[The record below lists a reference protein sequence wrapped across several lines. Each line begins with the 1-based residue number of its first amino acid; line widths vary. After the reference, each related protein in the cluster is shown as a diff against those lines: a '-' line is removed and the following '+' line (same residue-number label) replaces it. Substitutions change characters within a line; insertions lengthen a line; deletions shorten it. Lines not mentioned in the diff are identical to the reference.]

1 MSQDTFVFKQFTIQ
15 QDKCA
20 MKVGTDA
27 VILGA
32 WVNTKEANQILDI
45 GTGTAILSLMLA
57 QKSTANID
65 ALEIDKASFEQA
77 VENVQFSKWVNQIN
91 VIHTSFQDYYSEQEK
106 KYDLIISNPPYFI
119 DSLKAKE
126 DARTNARHNT
136 LLPFEELIKGVV
148 KMLNTKG
155 KFCVILPIN
164 EAGILRD
171 LAETNGLQ
179 ISKLLRVRTKAGKE
193 NEKRHLM
200 QFEFKPQTFSENT
213 IVIEKENRHDYT
225 DEYKELTGDFYLH
238 F

>member
-1 MSQDTFVFKQFTIQ
+1 MSQDTFVFKQFTIH

-27 VILGA
+27 VILGS
-32 WVNTKEANQILDI
+32 WVKTTDAKEILDI
-45 GTGTAILSLMLA
+45 GAGTGVLSLMLA
-57 QKSTANID
+57 QKCNAHIISI
-65 ALEIDKASFEQA
+65 EIDKDSFEQA
-77 VENVQFSKWVNQIN
+77 SENVSFSKWAKQIQ
-91 VIHTSFQDYYSEQEK
+91 VIHSSFQDYSNKEVK
-106 KYDLIISNPPYFI
+106 KFNLIISNPPYFI

-126 DARTNARHNT
+126 DARTNARHNS

-148 KMLNTKG
+148 KLLDAKG
-155 KFCVILPIN
+155 KFCVILPIK

-171 LAETNGLQ
+171 LAEASGLHL
-179 ISKLLRVRTKAGKE
+179 SKLLRVRTKEGKE

-200 QFEFKPQTFSENT
+200 QFEFNPQSFSEST

-225 DEYKELTGDFYLH
+225 DEYKELTKDFYLH

>member
-45 GTGTAILSLMLA
+45 GTGTGILSLMLA

-77 VENVQFSKWVNQIN
+77 VENVRFSKWVNQIN
-91 VIHTSFQDYYSEQEK
+91 VIHTSFQDYYKEQEK

-126 DARTNARHNT
+126 DARTNARHNS

-148 KMLNTKG
+148 KMLHVKG

-171 LAETNGLQ
+171 LAETNGLH

-225 DEYKELTGDFYLH
+225 DEYKELTSDFYLY